1 MANVFAGSLTSVSID
16 NTLWDADGE
25 ADASIFIGGL
35 KMELKSNGSGDVR
48 KVGSRQPWTID
59 GVKVACDSPEK
70 LVKLQKVS
78 EKPGHVPIVIEL
90 LSGHR
95 YGGIGT
101 IVDEPKHSTKEGL
114 IEIKLSGPGKLQALK

>member
-16 NTLWDADGE
+16 NTLWDVDAE
-25 ADASIFIGGL
+25 ADASIFLGGL
-35 KMELKSNGSGDVR
+35 KTELKSNGSGDVR
-48 KVGSRQPWTID
+48 KIGSRQPWSVD

-70 LVKLQKVS
+70 LAKLQKLA

-95 YGGIGT
+95 YGGVGSV
-101 IVDEPKHSTKEGL
+101 VDETKHSTKEGL
-114 IEIKLSGPGKLQALK
+114 IEIKLAGPGKLQPMK